1 MINSELGH
9 VKTLEEFNSEIRRQ
23 QEKAHGKGYT
33 DIHDAIQKYLS
44 SEDVYMEL
52 GTHQG
57 GTASAAMLAKPKSV
71 IMVDIDPSRYYK
83 FLSPIADS
91 FCQANGIGLEMKN
104 TSSIGLGS
112 IANCDMLVIDT
123 VHNADFMNKEL
134 AIHAGNVNKYIIAH
148 DTSVLMGRPNDILFQ
163 VLNKFAAKN
172 NWKVIERGIVNAGY
186 TVLKRNL

>member
-44 SEDVYMEL
+44 NEDVYMEL

-57 GTASAAMLAKPKSV
+57 GTASAAMLARPKSV

-112 IANCDMLVIDT
+112 IANCDMLVIDS
-123 VHNADFMNKEL
+123 VHKADFMNKEL
-134 AIHAGNVNKYIIAH
+134 ALHGGNVNKYIIAH